1 MPGQPP
7 PLDRPLLLSA
17 DGLERRLGDRLLW
30 SRLDLALA
38 GGDRL
43 GLVAPSGAGKTLL
56 LRTLALIDPPQAG
69 TFRLLGRPPAAW
81 GLPRWRSMVLY
92 LAQRPVAGGGTV
104 AANLRAPWRF
114 RERRGRGGWSP
125 ERITGWLAAL
135 GRDPSFLDYDAERLS
150 GGELQ
155 LLALL
160 RGLQFDPTV
169 LLLDEPTASL
179 DGATTAAVEALLI
192 AWLAAGPRACAL
204 ISHDGEQI
212 ERFATR
218 TLELPR

>member
-1 MPGQPP
+1 VPSRPA

-17 DGLERRLGDRLLW
+17 TGLERRLGDRLLW

-56 LRTLALIDPPQAG
+56 LRTLALLDPPQTG
-69 TFRLLGRPPAAW
+69 TFHLLGRPPAAW
-81 GLPRWRSMVLY
+81 GLPRWRAMVLY

-114 RERRGRGGWSP
+114 QERRGQGRWSHG
-125 ERITGWLAAL
+125 RITGWLAAL
-135 GRDPSFLDYDAERLS
+135 GRDAAFLDYDAERLS

-179 DGATTAAVEALLI
+179 DAATTAAVEALLTD
-192 AWLAAGPRACAL
+192 WLAAGARACVL

-218 TLELPR
+218 TLELQR

>member
-1 MPGQPP
+1 
-7 PLDRPLLLSA
+7 
-17 DGLERRLGDRLLW
+17 
-30 SRLDLALA
+30 
-38 GGDRL
+38 
-43 GLVAPSGAGKTLL
+43 
-56 LRTLALIDPPQAG
+56 
-69 TFRLLGRPPAAW
+69 
-81 GLPRWRSMVLY
+81 VLY
-92 LAQRPVAGGGTV
+92 LAQRPVAAGGTV

-114 RERRGRGGWSP
+114 RGRRGRGGWNP

-135 GRDPSFLDYDAERLS
+135 GRDASFLDYDAERLS

-179 DGATTAAVEALLI
+179 DRATTTAVEALLSD
-192 AWLAAGPRACAL
+192 WLAAGPRACVL